1 MYIIYKRKSGVSGGI
16 FMTPDKEES
25 AITITKETI
34 EMGLDYILSHF
45 QLQEIWPRTIST
57 KTTEGRQ
64 VPISSKEEALA
75 RFKQANWLDCRIS
88 AYPLNATENPSIV
101 ERFQGLTCVTPRNLV
116 VIIDLDKST
125 LKSERVLDVAL
136 TKTLQNIK
144 SALSVEPTVIW
155 SGNGYHIYLAM
166 DSEDII
172 LESVEDFLK
181 LKVDKHTI
189 SVKFLRFAEWFL
201 SNGKS
206 DKAHNT
212 TVSFNNCMLRIP
224 GSINSKNNAQVTIIQ
239 EWNGQR
245 SSIKPLLEDFYVY

>member
-1 MYIIYKRKSGVSGGI
+1 
-16 FMTPDKEES
+16 
-25 AITITKETI
+25 
-34 EMGLDYILSHF
+34 
-45 QLQEIWPRTIST
+45 
-57 KTTEGRQ
+57 
-64 VPISSKEEALA
+64 
-75 RFKQANWLDCRIS
+75 
-88 AYPLNATENPSIV
+88 
-101 ERFQGLTCVTPRNLV
+101 
-116 VIIDLDKST
+116 
-125 LKSERVLDVAL
+125 
-136 TKTLQNIK
+136 
-144 SALSVEPTVIW
+144 
-155 SGNGYHIYLAM
+155 M

-245 SSIKPLLEDFYVY
+245 SSIKPLLEDFYVYLADQRLKELRSTISNRSRYKRKGQEQSISWIETLLQTPIRNRRKYAIWRILSPYLINIKKLQYELAFDIIKEWLQRCNELKRLDFNIDQRIREGIDSAVRTGFFPISLEKLKDEDNELYRYIFPNSD